1 MPNLHKIV
9 RIYCAA
15 VLAIIIAAAALSVTA
30 ASASSSPGAAR
41 GQAAPGQAAPGQAEP
56 GPDFPDG
63 LRIHKARFPGY
74 SKWSSAMVREQTHA
88 RGGERG
94 CARQLGK
101 PCRLD
106 RWARFLDTLRQAGPE
121 RQISAV
127 NEFINANTFISDR
140 DNWGM
145 KDYWSAPGE
154 FFANGGD
161 CEDYAISKYLSLR
174 RLGFRADDLRLV
186 VLVDRTRRLAHA
198 VLVVKRDGRALV
210 LDNLEDRVRPW
221 SELPHYRP
229 LYSLNEQAVWLH
241 VTVRE
246 TAQLAQARTR
256 R

>member
-1 MPNLHKIV
+1 MSNLHKIV
-9 RIYCAA
+9 RIYCVA

-30 ASASSSPGAAR
+30 ASASSSSG
-41 GQAAPGQAAPGQAEP
+41 AAPGQAAPGQAER

-63 LRIHKARFPGY
+63 LRIHKAHFPAY
-74 SKWSSAMVREQTHA
+74 SKWSTAMARGQTHA

-106 RWARFLDTLRQAGPE
+106 HWARVLDTLRQAGPE
-121 RQISAV
+121 RQVSAV
-127 NEFINANTFISDR
+127 NAFINANTFISDR
-140 DNWGM
+140 DNWGI

-161 CEDYAISKYLSLR
+161 CEDYVIAKYLSLR

-186 VLVDRTRRLAHA
+186 VLIDRTRRLAHA
-198 VLVVKRDGRALV
+198 VLVVQRDGRTLV
-210 LDNLEDRVRPW
+210 LDNLEERVRSW
-221 SELPHYRP
+221 SELRHYRP

>member
-1 MPNLHKIV
+1 MPSFH
-9 RIYCAA
+9 RIAGICRVAA
-15 VLAIIIAAAALSVTA
+15 LAIIIAASALSVTA
-30 ASASSSPGAAR
+30 SSVQAAR
-41 GQAAPGQAAPGQAEP
+41 GQAARGQAAR

-74 SKWSSAMVREQTHA
+74 SKWSTAMVRDRTHA
-88 RGGERG
+88 QGGESG

-106 RWARFLDTLRQAGPE
+106 EWARFLDTLRQANPE
-121 RQISAV
+121 RQISSI

-140 DNWGM
+140 DNWDM

-161 CEDYAISKYLSLR
+161 CEDYVISKYLSLR

-186 VLVDRTRRLAHA
+186 VLIDQTRRLAHA
-198 VLVVKRDGRALV
+198 VLVVKLDGRTLV
-210 LDNLEDRVRPW
+210 LDNLDDRVLSW

-246 TAQLAQARTR
+246 TAQLAQARKQR
-256 R
+256 

>member
-1 MPNLHKIV
+1 MYNLHKIA
-9 RIYCAA
+9 RIYYVA
-15 VLAIIIAAAALSVTA
+15 VLAIIIAAAALSLAVSSAQA
-30 ASASSSPGAAR
+30 AAA
-41 GQAAPGQAAPGQAEP
+41 QAAPGQAAR
-56 GPDFPDG
+56 GPDFPAG

-74 SKWSSAMVREQTHA
+74 GKWSRAMVRGQTHA
-88 RGGERG
+88 QGGESG

-121 RQISAV
+121 RQITSI

-140 DNWGM
+140 DNWGI

-161 CEDYAISKYLSLR
+161 CEDYVIAKYLSLR

-186 VLVDRTRRLAHA
+186 VLVDRNRRLAHA
-198 VLVVKRDGRALV
+198 VLVVELDGRALV

-241 VTVRE
+241 VTLRE
-246 TAQLAQARTR
+246 TAQLAKAQNR

>member
-1 MPNLHKIV
+1 MYNLHKIA
-9 RIYCAA
+9 RIHCAA
-15 VLAIIIAAAALSVTA
+15 VLAIIIAAAALSLTPTA
-30 ASASSSPGAAR
+30 AQAAAASSSPGAAR
-41 GQAAPGQAAPGQAEP
+41 GQAAAQAAR
-56 GPDFPDG
+56 GPDFPAG

-74 SKWSSAMVREQTHA
+74 AKWSRAMVRGQTHA
-88 RGGERG
+88 QGGESG

-106 RWARFLDTLRQAGPE
+106 HWARFLDTLRQAGAA
-121 RQISAV
+121 RQITAV
-127 NEFINANTFISDR
+127 NQFINANTFISDR
-140 DNWGM
+140 DNWGI

-161 CEDYAISKYLSLR
+161 CEDYVIAKYLSLR
-174 RLGFRADDLRLV
+174 RLGFRAEDLRLV
-186 VLVDRTRRLAHA
+186 VLIDRKRRLAHA
-198 VLVVKRDGRALV
+198 VLVVERDGRALV

-241 VTVRE
+241 VTLRE

>member
-1 MPNLHKIV
+1 MYNLHKIA
-9 RIYCAA
+9 RIYYVA
-15 VLAIIIAAAALSVTA
+15 VLAIIIAAAALSLAVSSAQA
-30 ASASSSPGAAR
+30 AAA
-41 GQAAPGQAAPGQAEP
+41 QAAPGQAAR
-56 GPDFPDG
+56 GPDFPAG

-74 SKWSSAMVREQTHA
+74 GKWSRAMVRGQTHA
-88 RGGERG
+88 QGGESG
-94 CARQLGK
+94 CARRLGK

-106 RWARFLDTLRQAGPE
+106 HWARFLDTLRQAGPE
-121 RQISAV
+121 RQIASI

-140 DNWGM
+140 DNWGI

-161 CEDYAISKYLSLR
+161 CEDYVIAKYLSLR

-186 VLVDRTRRLAHA
+186 VLVDRNRRLAHA
-198 VLVVKRDGRALV
+198 VLVVELDGRALV

-246 TAQLAQARTR
+246 TAQLAQAQNR

>member
-1 MPNLHKIV
+1 MFDFHKIV
-9 RIYCAA
+9 GIHRVA
-15 VLAIIIAAAALSVTA
+15 VLAIIIAASALSVA
-30 ASASSSPGAAR
+30 ASSVQAAR
-41 GQAAPGQAAPGQAEP
+41 A
-56 GPDFPDG
+56 PDFPDG
-63 LRIHKARFPGY
+63 LRIHKTRFPGY
-74 SKWSSAMVREQTHA
+74 SKWSTAMVREQTHA
-88 RGGERG
+88 QGGESG

-106 RWARFLDTLRQAGPE
+106 QWARFLDTLRQRDPE
-121 RQISAV
+121 RQISSI

-140 DNWGM
+140 DNWGI

-161 CEDYAISKYLSLR
+161 CEDYVIAKYLSLR

-186 VLVDRTRRLAHA
+186 VLFDRKRRLAHA
-198 VLVVKRDGRALV
+198 VLVVKLGGRALV
-210 LDNLEDRVRPW
+210 LDNLEDRVRSW

-246 TAQLAQARTR
+246 TAQLVQARKQR
-256 R
+256 

>member
-1 MPNLHKIV
+1 MFNLHKIV
-9 RIYCAA
+9 RIYCVAT
-15 VLAIIIAAAALSVTA
+15 LAIIVVAAALSVTA
-30 ASASSSPGAAR
+30 SSVEAAR
-41 GQAAPGQAAPGQAEP
+41 GQTAR

-74 SKWSSAMVREQTHA
+74 SKWSTAMVRERTHA
-88 RGGERG
+88 QGGENG

-106 RWARFLDTLRQAGPE
+106 EWARFLDTLRQAGPE
-121 RQISAV
+121 RQISAI
-127 NEFINANTFISDR
+127 NEFINAKPFISDR

-161 CEDYAISKYLSLR
+161 CEDYVISKYLSLR

-186 VLVDRTRRLAHA
+186 VLVDQIRRLAHA
-198 VLVVKRDGRALV
+198 VLVVKLDGRALV
-210 LDNLEDRVRPW
+210 LDNLEDRVRSW

-241 VTVRE
+241 VAVRE
-246 TAQLAQARTR
+246 TARLAPAPTR

>member
-1 MPNLHKIV
+1 MYNLHKIA
-9 RIYCAA
+9 RIYYVAI
-15 VLAIIIAAAALSVTA
+15 LAIIIAAAALSITPTA
-30 ASASSSPGAAR
+30 A
-41 GQAAPGQAAPGQAEP
+41 QAATPGQAAR
-56 GPDFPDG
+56 GPDFPAG
-63 LRIHKARFPGY
+63 LRILKARFPGY
-74 SKWSSAMVREQTHA
+74 GKWSRAMA
-88 RGGERG
+88 RGQTQAQGGESG
-94 CARQLGK
+94 CARRLGK

-106 RWARFLDTLRQAGPE
+106 HWARFLDTLRQAGPE
-121 RQISAV
+121 RQIASV
-127 NEFINANTFISDR
+127 NEFINANAFISDR

-154 FFANGGD
+154 FFAKGGD
-161 CEDYAISKYLSLR
+161 CEDYVISKYLSLR

-186 VLVDRTRRLAHA
+186 VLIDRKRRLAHA
-198 VLVVKRDGRALV
+198 VLVVDLDGRALV

-246 TAQLAQARTR
+246 TAQLAQAPTR